1 MCTRL
6 SIKAK
11 SGEVV
16 VARTMDFAKP
26 TGQDFGEWKAG
37 CKVMGVEMKYSF
49 KGKFKTV
56 EDTFHIM
63 CDGQNEAGLS
73 LESLW
78 LPETT
83 FNNETIPPINGISG
97 FFVAQFLLGQFA
109 TIKEVQDHLTGK
121 VINLPSKYLD
131 NMATTHMSFTDIT
144 GDTLVVE
151 FKTVND
157 VDGTPVFYKNPIGLM
172 TNAPTFPWHLE
183 NLRNSVQ
190 YHLDTVPDATILGM
204 PVHKTGFG
212 NNLAGLPADPTPPSR
227 FTRTAVLASKA
238 LDHEQ
243 PKDADA
249 AVLLL
254 DKLMGYV
261 NVIGGTS
268 AAEKKIIGV
277 PDGQRD
283 FDYTQWTVYKDLKNY
298 KLYQKSD
305 TDWGIKELVCP
316 VIRGKGQGE

>member
-16 VARTMDFAKP
+16 VARTMDFASP
-26 TGQDFGEWKAG
+26 TGQDYGEWKAG
-37 CKVMGVEMKYSF
+37 CKVMGVEMKHSF

-56 EDTFHIM
+56 ETFHIM
-63 CDGQNEAGLS
+63 CDGQNDAGLS

-83 FNNETIPPINGISG
+83 FNDKEICPENGISG
-97 FFVAQFLLGQFA
+97 LFAAQFILGQCA
-109 TIKEVQDHLTGK
+109 TVKDVQEKLTGK
-121 VINLPSKYLD
+121 VINLPSKYLN
-131 NMATTHMSFTDIT
+131 NMATTHLSCTDAT
-144 GDTLVVE
+144 GATLVVE
-151 FKTVND
+151 FKTVNG
-157 VDGTPVFYKNPIGLM
+157 VAGTPVFYENPVGLM
-172 TNAPTFPWHLE
+172 TNAPTFPWHVE

-190 YHLDTVPDATILGM
+190 YDLDTVAERTILGLE
-204 PVHKTGFG
+204 VHKTGFG

-238 LDHEQ
+238 LAHKQ
-243 PKDADA
+243 PDDANA
-249 AVLLL
+249 AILLL

-261 NVIGGTS
+261 NVIAGTS
-268 AAEKKIIGV
+268 AAVKKDLIE
-277 PDGQRD
+277 RD
-283 FDYTQWTVYKDLKNY
+283 YDYTQWTVYKDLKNY

-305 TDWGIKELVCP
+305 TDWGIKELECK
-316 VIRGKGQGE
+316 VIRGKGEGE